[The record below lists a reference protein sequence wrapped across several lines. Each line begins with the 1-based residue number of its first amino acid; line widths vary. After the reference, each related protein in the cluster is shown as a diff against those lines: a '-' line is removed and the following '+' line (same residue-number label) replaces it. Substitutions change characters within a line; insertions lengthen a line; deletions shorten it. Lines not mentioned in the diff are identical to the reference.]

1 MDLLGCIIEKVSGM
15 TFGNFMKENIF
26 DPLGM
31 KDTSFAVPESE
42 INRFTSMYTHKNAS
56 VGDIQREFN
65 DEIFPDDLILMD
77 SYEESPYLKTNKVE
91 DGGSGLIS
99 TAEDY
104 LKFGQMLN
112 DRGTFGGKTILSED
126 SFTMLSES
134 YIENFGL
141 LGVVSLGMG
150 QAICMAKI
158 TNPAFSQFY
167 QSEGSLSWGGAASTI
182 FWADPVEDIVLVH
195 MTQVL
200 GHPVDLRADL
210 DRLTYSSRN

>member
-1 MDLLGCIIEKVSGM
+1 M
-15 TFGNFMKENIF
+15 
-26 DPLGM
+26 
-31 KDTSFAVPESE
+31 
-42 INRFTSMYTHKNAS
+42 
-56 VGDIQREFN
+56 
-65 DEIFPDDLILMD
+65 
-77 SYEESPYLKTNKVE
+77 NKVE

-112 DRGTFGGKTILSED
+112 DRGSFGGKTILSEEA
-126 SFTMLSES
+126 FAMLSES
-134 YIENFGL
+134 YMENFGL

-158 TNPAFSQFY
+158 TNTAFSQFY

-210 DRLTYSSRN
+210 DRLTYSSKN

>member
-1 MDLLGCIIEKVSGM
+1 
-15 TFGNFMKENIF
+15 
-26 DPLGM
+26 
-31 KDTSFAVPESE
+31 
-42 INRFTSMYTHKNAS
+42 
-56 VGDIQREFN
+56 
-65 DEIFPDDLILMD
+65 MD

-112 DRGTFGGKTILSED
+112 DRGSFGGVTLLSEEA
-126 SFTMLSES
+126 FTMLSES
-134 YIENFGL
+134 YMENFGL

-210 DRLTYSSRN
+210 DRLTYSSKN